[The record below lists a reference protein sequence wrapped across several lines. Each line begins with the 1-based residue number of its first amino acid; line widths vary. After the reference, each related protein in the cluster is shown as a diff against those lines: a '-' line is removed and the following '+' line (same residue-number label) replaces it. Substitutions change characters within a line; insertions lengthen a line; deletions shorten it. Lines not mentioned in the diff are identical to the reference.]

1 MTVTHSMMYW
11 LTRLDGL
18 NATCAVV
25 VFLGGFVLLIMSTAA
40 IITSVSEFDS
50 DINISKTL
58 KSILK
63 RLIPT
68 WVFFLLG
75 LLFIPTSKEM
85 AMIYVVPSITE
96 SQVIKQDIP
105 ELYDL
110 GVDALKDWLKN
121 TKQEETKGA

>member
-25 VFLGGFVLLIMSTAA
+25 VFLGGFVLLIMSIAA